1 MHAADLGVGA
11 APCLVQPLPPWLLQP
26 LLPGLLQPLLLQ
38 PLLLQAVL
46 GHEGE
51 LVEVVV
57 DRGLLQLALLRGRG
71 GVGVRVRVGV
81 KGWDWG

>member
-1 MHAADLGVGA
+1 M
-11 APCLVQPLPPWLLQP
+11 QPLPPWLLQP
-26 LLPGLLQPLLLQ
+26 LLPGLLQPLLLQAVLLHPLQPLLQ

-71 GVGVRVRVGV
+71 GAGVGV
-81 KGWDWG
+81 KGWG

>member
-1 MHAADLGVGA
+1 M
-11 APCLVQPLPPWLLQP
+11 QPLPPWLLQP

-38 PLLLQAVL
+38 PLQPLLQPLLLQAVL
-46 GHEGE
+46 GHERE

-71 GVGVRVRVGV
+71 GVGVGVGV
-81 KGWDWG
+81 KG